1 LSLFLSVKLSCLI
14 ILVFF
19 PTLDCT
25 MAIYFIDVILNAD
38 FKNIIR
44 IICAIYL
51 ENNYIHVAFLLIP
64 EILYSFNIYNIY
76 RLSLGFCLL

>member
-1 LSLFLSVKLSCLI
+1 
-14 ILVFF
+14 
-19 PTLDCT
+19 

-44 IICAIYL
+44 IICTIYL